1 MAYRPVFYG
10 DAFGYK
16 KYMIDFEFFTG
27 FSLSQKQK
35 SIQSLHNSIIRTFPE
50 RKILEVSSKSL
61 DEIGR
66 QASAFNL
73 NVILKSGKEYSVE
86 QIFQGSK
93 KFRRGGSQ
101 LHLINQMTSK
111 ELKKYI
117 GKVHQVD
124 ELVSFECFGQV
135 FPLKPQTFFYNWL
148 YINTLHQNQLL
159 ANQIIKY
166 DTFTDIEFNP
176 KRSIN
181 CQAEACSIYVYLYK
195 SNLLDYA
202 LSSKENFL
210 QVVYHEQTC
219 NSYSNTKENNTK
231 EISLFG
237 YEEVNKQSRDSY
249 SKKVPKYRNSSFN
262 DEWIRQSLGKTV
274 EIILG
279 QSPDSKNY
287 TDNPNDYILV
297 QGNADMKNGRV
308 VPRVWTTQI
317 TKLAE
322 KGDLILSVRA
332 PVGDVGKTDYNVV
345 LGRGV
350 AAIKGNE
357 FLFQLL
363 IKMKQSHY
371 WSKFSTGSTFESINS
386 NDIKSAEI
394 YLPSIEEQ
402 SAIGSLFHT
411 LDDLLASYK
420 VNLANYQSLKAA
432 MLSKMFPK
440 AGQTVPEIRLD
451 EFEGEWECLKMADI
465 FKIIDGDRGKNYP
478 GESDFFNVGHT
489 LFLDTGNVKKTGLDF
504 SSIKFISE
512 EKDKEL
518 RNGKLILGDFILTSR
533 GTLGNVAYYDENIQR
548 DYSSVR
554 INSAMLILRPLL
566 GDKISHKYI
575 LAILRG
581 NLISDFMKVNQ
592 VGSAQ
597 PHITKKEF
605 SKIKVQVPS
614 NIREQQAIG
623 AYFSNLDQLI
633 TSYQEK
639 ITQLET
645 LKKKLLQDMFI

>member
-249 SKKVPKYRNSSFN
+249 SKKVPKYRNSGFN

-440 AGQTVPEIRLD
+440 AGEAVPEIRLD
-451 EFEGEWECLKMADI
+451 GFEGEWENKILSEVTSITMGQSPKSENYTDNPNDYILVQGNADI
-465 FKIIDGDRGKNYP
+465 
-478 GESDFFNVGHT
+478 
-489 LFLDTGNVKKTGLDF
+489 
-504 SSIKFISE
+504 
-512 EKDKEL
+512 KDKRVVPRLWTTEVTKFAEIGDIIL
-518 RNGKLILGDFILTSR
+518 TVRAPVGDIGKTDYSVVIGRGVAAIKGNDFIFY
-533 GTLGNVAYYDENIQR
+533 TLEKMKMTGFWNKFSTGSTFESI
-548 DYSSVR
+548 SSND
-554 INSAMLILRPLL
+554 I
-566 GDKISHKYI
+566 KE
-575 LAILRG
+575 AI
-581 NLISDFMKVNQ
+581 I
-592 VGSAQ
+592 
-597 PHITKKEF
+597 
-605 SKIKVQVPS
+605 QVPTFE
-614 NIREQQAIG
+614 EQQAIG
-623 AYFSNLDQLI
+623 AYFSNLDNLI
-633 TSYQEK
+633 AAHQEK
-639 ITQLET
+639 ISQLEI

>member
-16 KYMIDFEFFTG
+16 KHMIDFEFFTG

-35 SIQSLHNSIIRTFPE
+35 SIKSLHNSIIRNFPG

-73 NVILKSGKEYSVE
+73 NVILKSGKEFSVE

-101 LHLINQMTSK
+101 LHLIDRMTSK

-117 GKVHQVD
+117 GRLHQVD
-124 ELVSFECFGQV
+124 ELVSFECFGQI

-148 YINTLHQNQLL
+148 YINSLHKNQLL
-159 ANQIIKY
+159 ANQIINY

-176 KRSIN
+176 NKSKN

-210 QVVYHEQTC
+210 QVVYREQIC
-219 NSYSNTKENNTK
+219 NSCSNIEGNDSK
-231 EISLFG
+231 EISLFD
-237 YEEVNKQSRDSY
+237 YEEELKPLRESY

-262 DEWIRQSLGKTV
+262 DEWIRQILGKTV
-274 EIILG
+274 EIIMG

-297 QGNADMKNGRV
+297 QGNADMQNGRV

-332 PVGDVGKTDYNVV
+332 HVGDIGKTDYNVV

-363 IKMKQSHY
+363 TKMKQSHY
-371 WSKFSTGSTFESINS
+371 WAKFSTGSTFESINS
-386 NDIKSAEI
+386 DDIKSAEI

-402 SAIGSLFHT
+402 SAIGSLFRT

-420 VNLANYQSLKAA
+420 DNLANYQSLKAT

-451 EFEGEWECLKMADI
+451 GFEGEWE
-465 FKIIDGDRGKNYP
+465 
-478 GESDFFNVGHT
+478 E
-489 LFLDTGNVKKTGLDF
+489 
-504 SSIKFISE
+504 
-512 EKDKEL
+512 
-518 RNGKLILGDFILTSR
+518 
-533 GTLGNVAYYDENIQR
+533 
-548 DYSSVR
+548 
-554 INSAMLILRPLL
+554 
-566 GDKISHKYI
+566 
-575 LAILRG
+575 
-581 NLISDFMKVNQ
+581 
-592 VGSAQ
+592 
-597 PHITKKEF
+597 KEF
-605 SKIKVQVPS
+605 SKLVKRVTQSSDSDSLPKIEFEDIISGQGRLNKDISSKFDNRKGIHFKPGYTLYGKLRPYLNNWLLPKFEGVALGDFWVFDPNGNDSNFIYYLVQSNRYQKVANDTSGTKMPRSDWKSVSSTIFAIPQTVA
-614 NIREQQAIG
+614 EQQAIG
-623 AYFSNLDQLI
+623 AYFSNLDNLI
-633 TSYQEK
+633 AAHQEK
-639 ITQLET
+639 ISQLET

>member
-1 MAYRPVFYG
+1 MRQLKIRF
-10 DAFGYK
+10 K
-16 KYMIDFEFFTG
+16 KYNDVWDNVKLT
-27 FSLSQKQK
+27 
-35 SIQSLHNSIIRTFPE
+35 
-50 RKILEVSSKSL
+50 
-61 DEIGR
+61 EI
-66 QASAFNL
+66 API
-73 NVILKSGKEYSVE
+73 V
-86 QIFQGSK
+86 
-93 KFRRGGSQ
+93 
-101 LHLINQMTSK
+101 M
-111 ELKKYI
+111 
-117 GKVHQVD
+117 
-124 ELVSFECFGQV
+124 
-135 FPLKPQTFFYNWL
+135 
-148 YINTLHQNQLL
+148 
-159 ANQIIKY
+159 
-166 DTFTDIEFNP
+166 
-176 KRSIN
+176 
-181 CQAEACSIYVYLYK
+181 
-195 SNLLDYA
+195 
-202 LSSKENFL
+202 
-210 QVVYHEQTC
+210 
-219 NSYSNTKENNTK
+219 
-231 EISLFG
+231 
-237 YEEVNKQSRDSY
+237 
-249 SKKVPKYRNSSFN
+249 
-262 DEWIRQSLGKTV
+262 
-274 EIILG
+274 G

-297 QGNADMKNGRV
+297 QGNADMQNGRV

-332 PVGDVGKTDYNVV
+332 PVGDIGKTDYNVV

-363 IKMKQSHY
+363 TKMKQYHY
-371 WSKFSTGSTFESINS
+371 WARFSTGSTFESINS

-394 YLPSIEEQ
+394 YLPSPAEQ
-402 SAIGSLFHT
+402 QAIGSLFRT
-411 LDDLLASYK
+411 LDDLLSSYK
-420 VNLANYQSLKAA
+420 DNLANYQSIKTT

-440 AGQTVPEIRLD
+440 ARQTVPEIRLD
-451 EFEGEWECLKMADI
+451 GFDGEWECVKMEDI
-465 FKIIDGDRGKNYP
+465 FQIIDGDRGKSYP
-478 GESDFFNVGHT
+478 GESDFSSFGHT

-504 SSIKFISE
+504 STTKFISE

-533 GTLGNVAYYDENIQR
+533 GTLGNVAYYDENIKKR
-548 DYSSVR
+548 YSSVR

-566 GDKISHKYI
+566 GDKISHEYI

-623 AYFSNLDQLI
+623 TYFTNLDNLI
-633 TSYQEK
+633 SAHQEK

>member
-1 MAYRPVFYG
+1 MAYRPVFCG

-73 NVILKSGKEYSVE
+73 NVTLKSGKEFSVE
-86 QIFQGSK
+86 QIFQASK

-101 LHLINQMTSK
+101 LHLIDKMTAK

-117 GKVHQVD
+117 GKIHQVD
-124 ELVSFECFGQV
+124 ELVSFECFGQI

-148 YINTLHQNQLL
+148 YINSLHKNKLL
-159 ANQIIKY
+159 ANQIINY

-176 KRSIN
+176 NKSKN

-195 SNLLDYA
+195 SNLLDFA

-210 QVVYHEQTC
+210 QVVYKEKKD
-219 NSYSNTKENNTK
+219 NLYFNTKQK
-231 EISLFG
+231 KKKIFSLFD
-237 YEEVNKQSRDSY
+237 YEEEDKQSEESH
-249 SKKVPKYRNSSFN
+249 SKKIPKYRNISFN
-262 DEWIRQSLGKTV
+262 NEWINQRLGKTV
-274 EIILG
+274 EIIMG

-287 TDNPNDYILV
+287 TDDPNDYILV
-297 QGNADMKNGRV
+297 QGNADMQNGRV

-332 PVGDVGKTDYNVV
+332 PVGDIGKTDYNVV

-350 AAIKGNE
+350 AAIKGND
-357 FLFQLL
+357 FLFYLL
-363 IKMKQSHY
+363 SRMKQTNY
-371 WSKFSTGSTFESINS
+371 WAKFSTGSTFESINS
-386 NDIKSAEI
+386 SDIKSAGI
-394 YLPSIEEQ
+394 FLPSPEEQ
-402 SAIGSLFHT
+402 SAIGSLFRT
-411 LDDLLASYK
+411 LDDLLSSYK
-420 VNLANYQSLKAA
+420 DNLVNYQSFKET

-451 EFEGEWECLKMADI
+451 GFEGEWEVQTLKELARFSKGNGYIKNDLVNSG
-465 FKIIDGDRGKNYP
+465 KEIILYGQLYTNYQTVISKVNTFVTTVKANAVISKGGEVIVP
-478 GESDFFNVGHT
+478 ASGESAEDISRASVVEKSGIILGGDLNIIYPDEKKVDSI
-489 LFLDTGNVKKTGLDF
+489 FLALT
-504 SSIKFISE
+504 ISNGSQQ
-512 EKDKEL
+512 KEL
-518 RNGKLILGDFILTSR
+518 IKRAQGKSVVHLRNKDLEKVILH
-533 GTLGNVAYYDENIQR
+533 Y
-548 DYSSVR
+548 
-554 INSAMLILRPLL
+554 
-566 GDKISHKYI
+566 
-575 LAILRG
+575 
-581 NLISDFMKVNQ
+581 
-592 VGSAQ
+592 
-597 PHITKKEF
+597 
-605 SKIKVQVPS
+605 PS
-614 NIREQQAIG
+614 IAEQQAIG
-623 AYFSNLDQLI
+623 AYFSNLDNLI
-633 TSYQEK
+633 NSHQEK
-639 ITQLET
+639 ITQLEA